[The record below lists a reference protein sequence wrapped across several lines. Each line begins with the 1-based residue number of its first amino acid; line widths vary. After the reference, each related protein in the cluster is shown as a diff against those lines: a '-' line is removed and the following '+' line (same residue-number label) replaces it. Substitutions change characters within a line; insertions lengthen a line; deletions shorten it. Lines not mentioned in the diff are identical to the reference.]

1 MNIKEKIGQRI
12 KAERTAKE
20 LTRKALAELTE
31 TLNVSRINNY
41 ERGERTPGPEEVV
54 QLGKALGVAAS
65 YLMCLS
71 DDKQGKPN
79 SPLGASVL
87 IPVLDF
93 KQACHPKEFMQEGRG
108 LEHCLFVAVAPD
120 IVGSCGK
127 SAFALRIQDESM
139 APELRVNDVLII
151 NPDIRPS
158 PGDFV
163 VAQLNNDAEVMVR
176 KYKQLSVS
184 EASPAFELVALH
196 EDWANIQV
204 NAAIKSSLIGVVVS
218 LQRKIK

>member
-1 MNIKEKIGQRI
+1 MNIKERIGQRI
-12 KAERTAKE
+12 KTERTSKG

-54 QLGKALGVAAS
+54 RLGKALGVAAS

-71 DDKQGKPN
+71 DDKQGALDG
-79 SPLGASVL
+79 PLGASLL

-93 KQACHPKEFMQEGRG
+93 KQACHPEEFIQEGRG
-108 LEHCLFVAVAPD
+108 LEFLAVTPD
-120 IVGSCGK
+120 AVGSCGK
-127 SAFALRIQDESM
+127 NAFALRVQDDSM
-139 APELRVNDVLII
+139 VPELRINDALII
-151 NPDIRPS
+151 NPDMRPS

-163 VAQLNNDAEVMVR
+163 VAQLNNDSEVMIR

-184 EASPAFELVALH
+184 ETSPAFELVALNS
-196 EDWANIQV
+196 DWANVQV
-204 NAAIKSSLIGVVVS
+204 NAAIKSRLVGVVVS